1 MSKEIL
7 KYALAIVGVILGW
20 VMVVP
25 AFEFTDEQAHLGTV
39 SYLVDTASMP
49 SYDKQNLTREMAESQ
64 KFLGIFRD
72 GYGNNRYTYHPDYH
86 VEYSPSLIGL
96 YEIDILFLN
105 NGADRSTYVGSE
117 AAKYPPLYYG
127 FTSLYMRLVN
137 RHDLITRLYVSRLG
151 GLDIAIIM
159 AIVVWKIGFLI
170 FQKKIYAHTLTLM
183 VMLQPM
189 MSFVTAGVNSDN
201 LHNLWFTLIIYFSL
215 RLIQDGLKIK
225 EIVLIGFTLALDIY
239 TKPQGFI
246 ALPIIALAVLIAV
259 VRYKQW
265 KMLAWTLVA
274 GAVALFLTR
283 NQLMTYMG
291 LMNVSNVHGATFIEY
306 LRFSANKLVAQ
317 NVVWYWG
324 VFKWL
329 GVVLPPIYWRV
340 ANRAVLL
347 GALGIGV
354 YFWKILKKRK
364 TFVDPYVVSF
374 TLLASILYALTIFWY
389 DWQHTKI
396 NGYSLGIQA
405 RYFFPTIV
413 AHMTIFM
420 TGIISLGWNASSSKW
435 LRRGL
440 VILFIWL
447 QLGGIWRIIAIYYP
461 GLSIS
466 EIITQVSQYKP
477 YFAKGNWWYLWGTV
491 YIGSLLYLLKT
502 SLFPGSVSK
511 DKHVQK

>member
-1 MSKEIL
+1 
-7 KYALAIVGVILGW
+7 
-20 VMVVP
+20 
-25 AFEFTDEQAHLGTV
+25 
-39 SYLVDTASMP
+39 
-49 SYDKQNLTREMAESQ
+49 
-64 KFLGIFRD
+64 
-72 GYGNNRYTYHPDYH
+72 
-86 VEYSPSLIGL
+86 
-96 YEIDILFLN
+96 
-105 NGADRSTYVGSE
+105 
-117 AAKYPPLYYG
+117 
-127 FTSLYMRLVN
+127 
-137 RHDLITRLYVSRLG
+137 
-151 GLDIAIIM
+151 
-159 AIVVWKIGFLI
+159 
-170 FQKKIYAHTLTLM
+170 
-183 VMLQPM
+183 
-189 MSFVTAGVNSDN
+189 
-201 LHNLWFTLIIYFSL
+201 
-215 RLIQDGLKIK
+215 
-225 EIVLIGFTLALDIY
+225 
-239 TKPQGFI
+239 
-246 ALPIIALAVLIAV
+246 VLIAV